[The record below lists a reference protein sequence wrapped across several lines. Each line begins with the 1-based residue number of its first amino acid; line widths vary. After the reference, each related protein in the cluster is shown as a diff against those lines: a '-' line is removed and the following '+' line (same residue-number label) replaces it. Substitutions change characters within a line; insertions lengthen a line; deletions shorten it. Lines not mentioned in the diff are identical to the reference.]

1 MKITKKT
8 RLLAAEP
15 KGPLLTGVHTEG
27 LPVGQIK
34 AGEPLILTGVG
45 LDAFSYG
52 AGDTAHSCFRNMI
65 GDEIIHPLQTLELK
79 LDGTLQERVPEA
91 GSPESGTPVTVKVSI
106 GGQIS
111 SAVAIMQ

>member
-1 MKITKKT
+1 MEVSFVGLGLEPRPRPNRKEKHMTITKKT

-15 KGPLLTGVHTEG
+15 KGPLLTGVHAEG

-45 LDAFSYG
+45 L
-52 AGDTAHSCFRNMI
+52 
-65 GDEIIHPLQTLELK
+65 
-79 LDGTLQERVPEA
+79 
-91 GSPESGTPVTVKVSI
+91 

-111 SAVAIMQ
+111 SAVAIALDLQ